1 MFYDVGTALML
12 LQDGFRIYDF
22 IGRDPKRTPHG
33 RTFYRNPGV
42 SQRYLPSADLL
53 RDHFRQCVLRR
64 VKGAG
69 ETDDPVRRF
78 DPDVDL
84 GVGGFNLGADS
95 WWASSAGKRQLE
107 AELAGRLWGIGA
119 SQLQTPEV

>member
-1 MFYDVGTALML
+1 MGTALTP

-22 IGRDPKRTPHG
+22 VGRDPKRTPHG
-33 RTFYRNPGV
+33 RTFYRNPETP
-42 SQRYLPSADLL
+42 QCYLPSADLL

-64 VKGAG
+64 VKGVG

-84 GVGGFNLGADS
+84 GVGGFNLGAGS
-95 WWASSAGKRQLE
+95 WWASSAGKSQLE
-107 AELAGRLWGIGA
+107 AELAGRLWGLSA
-119 SQLQTPEV
+119 SQLQTAEV